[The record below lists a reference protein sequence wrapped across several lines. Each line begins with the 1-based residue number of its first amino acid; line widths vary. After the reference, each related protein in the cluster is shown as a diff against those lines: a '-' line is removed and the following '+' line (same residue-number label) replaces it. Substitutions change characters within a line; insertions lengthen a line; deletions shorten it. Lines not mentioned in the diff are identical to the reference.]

1 VPFFGA
7 SGLCSV
13 EAAGQPEA
21 EFIAKSLGWE
31 NYHAV
36 MSDFDKVRDSAYT
49 GLEMVVISKKAIE
62 SGVEFDTDRDG
73 THESFGAGELVN
85 RLPQVVEKVIE
96 NTALPTLGSF
106 TVRDRGTLRID
117 LENGLT
123 IFAVHLKSN
132 QNPPCSEIDQA
143 GDAILTQDPELSERL
158 KSYYDKGFRAATD
171 QHLHNA
177 RLRERMMAAV
187 LVEANKA
194 VADGR
199 TVLITGDF
207 NIAFERGKSGTRH
220 DDCRLKDFS
229 CAQAPFPRE
238 ACRGDGFD
246 DTLAILERPLVGNR
260 PWTFLTRTLGR
271 TYDSERF
278 ADLAID
284 HMAVPSDQSSMF
296 ATATK
301 SEDNY
306 GSDHFAVTTDFR
318 PN

>member
-117 LENGLT
+117 LKNGLT

-132 QNPPCSEIDQA
+132 QNPPCSSTASSITPHTISALSDSA
-143 GDAILTQDPELSERL
+143 WRVFLTQSGRGAVSASVVSRIPPGWSALLARSIAIR
-158 KSYYDKGFRAATD
+158 RAVPAW
-171 QHLHNA
+171 
-177 RLRERMMAAV
+177 
-187 LVEANKA
+187 
-194 VADGR
+194 
-199 TVLITGDF
+199 
-207 NIAFERGKSGTRH
+207 
-220 DDCRLKDFS
+220 
-229 CAQAPFPRE
+229 
-238 ACRGDGFD
+238 
-246 DTLAILERPLVGNR
+246 DTLG
-260 PWTFLTRTLGR
+260 
-271 TYDSERF
+271 
-278 ADLAID
+278 
-284 HMAVPSDQSSMF
+284 
-296 ATATK
+296 
-301 SEDNY
+301 
-306 GSDHFAVTTDFR
+306 
-318 PN
+318 

>member
-106 TVRDRGTLRID
+106 VNGSLKLTHFRFDRRLQSD
-117 LENGLT
+117 PP
-123 IFAVHLKSN
+123 FAG
-132 QNPPCSEIDQA
+132 QY
-143 GDAILTQDPELSERL
+143 RL
-158 KSYYDKGFRAATD
+158 
-171 QHLHNA
+171 A
-177 RLRERMMAAV
+177 RR
-187 LVEANKA
+187 
-194 VADGR
+194 
-199 TVLITGDF
+199 
-207 NIAFERGKSGTRH
+207 
-220 DDCRLKDFS
+220 
-229 CAQAPFPRE
+229 
-238 ACRGDGFD
+238 
-246 DTLAILERPLVGNR
+246 
-260 PWTFLTRTLGR
+260 
-271 TYDSERF
+271 Y
-278 ADLAID
+278 
-284 HMAVPSDQSSMF
+284 
-296 ATATK
+296 
-301 SEDNY
+301 
-306 GSDHFAVTTDFR
+306 
-318 PN
+318 